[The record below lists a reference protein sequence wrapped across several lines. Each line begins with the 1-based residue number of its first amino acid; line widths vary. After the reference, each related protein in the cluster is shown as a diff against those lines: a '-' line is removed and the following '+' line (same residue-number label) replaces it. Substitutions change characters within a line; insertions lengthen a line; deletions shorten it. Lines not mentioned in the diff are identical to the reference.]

1 MNRMNHFRPS
11 RATQQRMAQVKQ
23 QQALSRQ
30 AREIDQRRL
39 GEKAT
44 VKPMSSE
51 PES

>member
-1 MNRMNHFRPS
+1 MNRMSHFRPS
-11 RATQQRMAQVKQ
+11 RATQQHMARVKQ

-30 AREIDQRRL
+30 AREIDKRRL

-44 VKPMSSE
+44 VKPINSE

>member
-1 MNRMNHFRPS
+1 MNRMSRYQPS
-11 RATQQRMAQVKQ
+11 RAKHQHMARVKQ

-44 VKPMSSE
+44 AKPITKD
-51 PES
+51 PD